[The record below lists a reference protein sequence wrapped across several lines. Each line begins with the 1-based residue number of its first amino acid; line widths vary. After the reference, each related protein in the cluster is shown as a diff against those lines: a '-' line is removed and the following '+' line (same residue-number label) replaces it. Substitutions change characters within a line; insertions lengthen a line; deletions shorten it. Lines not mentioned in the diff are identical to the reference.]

1 MGNLDGVFEIFK
13 RAGLFVSVWSLR
25 LVFLP
30 TKKNYTCLNQ
40 DRLRAKCFTKIRI
53 AFDFMKCKIISE
65 GTGFLA
71 P

>member
-13 RAGLFVSVWSLR
+13 RAGLFVSIWSLR

-30 TKKNYTCLNQ
+30 SKKNTCLNQ
-40 DRLRAKCFTKIRI
+40 DRLRAKCFTKIWI
-53 AFDFMKCKIISE
+53 AFDFMKYKIISDR
-65 GTGFLA
+65 TGFLA